1 MSQRLLFPLRITLP
15 GTLAAIADSRNEECR
30 KLGFELEHF
39 GGDDWVLSTLPQ
51 VLAQSGRDGSEAL
64 MNLLKQ
70 GAIELNSK
78 NLEPVLASI
87 ACHAAWQDGEE
98 IDVQD
103 VEMAFTRL
111 ETCHSTSNCTHSQTV
126 ITIVSA
132 EDIESWM
139 ERT

>member
-1 MSQRLLFPLRITLP
+1 MTLL
-15 GTLAAIADSRNEECR
+15 
-30 KLGFELEHF
+30 
-39 GGDDWVLSTLPQ
+39 Q
-51 VLAQSGRDGSEAL
+51 
-64 MNLLKQ
+64 Q
-70 GAIELNSK
+70 GAMEMNSK

-87 ACHAAWQDGEE
+87 ACHAAWQNGDE

-103 VEMAFTRL
+103 VEMGLARL
-111 ETCHSTSNCTHSQTV
+111 ETCHTTSNCTHSQTV